1 MARRFERGIT
11 VKSIKVATRHGMET
25 SPRRVFEGFGTNTA
39 GSLCAPLARWGW
51 WGWGGLGRRRRR
63 RVGLCS
69 SLVCVF
75 VGVLHSTSCSIVTRV
90 ISVTTQS
97 PRAVGRGGHGGSRT
111 CGHPS
116 WVLPPVGPI
125 GALLPLPEG
134 RDGVLSCLRNGFIAR
149 LGGLREA
156 INYRRSPS
164 ISRDDNR
171 R

>member
-25 SPRRVFEGFGTNTA
+25 SPRRVFDGFGTNTRARSVRRWLGGA
-39 GSLCAPLARWGW
+39 GG
-51 WGWGGLGRRRRR
+51 GWGGLGRRRRR

-134 RDGVLSCLRNGFIAR
+134 RDGVLSCLKFIYNQINELIGGGAP
-149 LGGLREA
+149 LGKSTG
-156 INYRRSPS
+156 IK
-164 ISRDDNR
+164 
-171 R
+171 